1 MRRKVTG
8 GGELVRVFN
17 RCGTVV
23 HMSADHPHWSERLNE
38 QDAAALAG
46 YSSSKSI
53 TPAADSPVLV
63 VIDVTEAFVGPD
75 LPILDAQNVSRK
87 ACGERAWSA
96 IPNIVT
102 LIDAFRAR
110 QLPILYTRPDPLQH
124 HIGPASR
131 RPDAAKDAWLSIEF
145 PEGISPND
153 TEIVM
158 PKVKASI
165 FFGTPLHSLLVGR
178 GYRTLVLTGG
188 TTSGCVRASAVDATS
203 YGFNVVVADDAV
215 FDRAGLVHDVALIDI
230 DAKYGSVLPSKAII
244 ELLG

>member
-1 MRRKVTG
+1 M
-8 GGELVRVFN
+8 
-17 RCGTVV
+17 
-23 HMSADHPHWSERLNE
+23 
-38 QDAAALAG
+38 
-46 YSSSKSI
+46 
-53 TPAADSPVLV
+53 LV

-75 LPILDAQNVSRK
+75 IPILDAQKVSRK
-87 ACGERAWSA
+87 ACGDRAWSA

-102 LIDAFRAR
+102 LIEAFRAR
-110 QLPILYTRPDPLQH
+110 RLPIVYTSPDPLQH

-131 RPDAAKDAWLSIEF
+131 RPDASEDSRLSNAF
-145 PEGISPND
+145 PQGISPAD

-165 FFGTPLHSLLVGR
+165 FFGTPLHSLLIGR
-178 GYRTLVLTGG
+178 GYHTLVLTGG

-203 YGFNVVVADDAV
+203 YGFNVLVAEDAV

-230 DAKYGSVLPSKAII
+230 DAKYGSVLASRAIV